1 MKSKVG
7 TIIKWIVA
15 AVLVVIIGA
24 STFTII
30 PTGYTGVR
38 TTFGQVDSKT
48 MQNGFNWKIPLVQRI
63 QLVNNK
69 QQDITYEGQ
78 IWSETSERTAIYYDG
93 ITVTYQINPERSA
106 WIYANVSDYKNA
118 LVSQS
123 IVASAVKAASKQLQD
138 MDATNRGVIEP
149 LVLETLQANLDEKY
163 EEDTIIINKV
173 TIANVDFDQ
182 SYNDAIAAKQKAQIE
197 SEQKAIENQMAIDK
211 AEADAE
217 VKLTQAQAEADALL
231 IRAQAE
237 AEYNR
242 LLQESLS
249 PEILQEMYIE
259 KWDGALP
266 RYMGGTTSGP
276 ELFIDMTNEEDEVNN
291 SETQNSNVPAQT
303 EQNSDD
309 TASEN
314 E

>member
-7 TIIKWIVA
+7 NIIKWVCVAILAVIVG
-15 AVLVVIIGA
+15 L
-24 STFTII
+24 SSFTII

-38 TTFGQVDSKT
+38 TTFGQVDSTT
-48 MQNGFNWKIPLVQRI
+48 MQNGFNWKIPFVQHI

-106 WIYANVSDYKNA
+106 WIYANVSDYKNS
-118 LVSQS
+118 LVNQS
-123 IVASAVKAASKQLQD
+123 IVASAIKAASKQLKDQ
-138 MDATNRGVIEP
+138 DATNRGIIEP
-149 LVLETLQANLDEKY
+149 LVLETLQNNLDEKY
-163 EEDTIIINKV
+163 QTDTIIINKV

-182 SYNDAIAAKQKAQIE
+182 SYNDAIAAKQRAQIE
-197 SEQKAIENQMAIDK
+197 SEQKAIENQIAIDK
-211 AEADAE
+211 AAADAA

-231 IRAQAE
+231 IRAEAE

-266 RYMGGTTSGP
+266 RYMSGTTGGP
-276 ELFIDMTNEEDEVNN
+276 ELFIDMTSEENEAAPENQNN
-291 SETQNSNVPAQT
+291 NVPVQT
-303 EQNSDD
+303 EQSTDNA
-309 TASEN
+309 ASEN